1 MIRKSIQILNFNGIH
16 VVDLRRHLILVNIVA
31 VVVPD
36 RLIPKSVRF
45 EVYAAI
51 VILIAN
57 NFFFNK
63 HYQQHSPYT
72 YNSHLKW
79 LSKCRQ
85 FADYRFWYVC
95 DERRS
100 RPSGWHK
107 KSSQWTTMIKWF
119 FTQTKESIRTTDA
132 AVVPCGVFR

>member
-36 RLIPKSVRF
+36 RFLPKS
-45 EVYAAI
+45 
-51 VILIAN
+51 
-57 NFFFNK
+57 
-63 HYQQHSPYT
+63 QHSPYT

-85 FADYRFWYVC
+85 FADYRFWYAC

-107 KSSQWTTMIKWF
+107 NSSQWTTMIKWF
-119 FTQTKESIRTTDA
+119 FTQTKESIRTIDA
-132 AVVPCGVFR
+132 AVVPCGVFRTYAVLFVQYSHGCWYCMLSL